1 MNKKGFTLTEKLGV
15 IVIISLLLI
24 LVIPGI
30 INRISSSGDEAVEAE
45 NQIIYDAADQYIRE
59 HPEDYP
65 PGKSGRYCITIQS
78 LIDDGKLAAPVKDV
92 TTGEDISDKSVMV
105 TIYSSGNTEH
115 ELKEGAECEEIAA
128 LPMID
133 FIVDPSGSSWVKQ
146 RKVTIIYPEM
156 DGNFQ
161 ASHRIDNGSWI
172 RDSSADDGGNVELVF
187 TKIGQLEARLKGN
200 NIISSKIDIINID
213 SEIPVITKVEM
224 GSWSNGNNRVRITA
238 RDEISGINGLYIS
251 TSNTRPSEDDSNWIS
266 VSSNGGETK
275 TFVRGLDLGTYYI
288 WVKDKAGN
296 ISANGT
302 SLKVVD
308 NTKPTCTITDSGQK
322 GSNQWYTG
330 NVTLKMTTSDKESG
344 VASYGMNT
352 ANSAVYNGTTQMTL
366 TYDTK
371 SQTYYGF
378 VKDRAGNVG
387 TCTKNVKR
395 DTVAPSCTLKSSGT
409 PGNNG
414 WYKGNITIS
423 FNSKTDATSGVASY
437 GITTS
442 TNASY
447 GNNSSATQT
456 ADTKGITYYGY
467 VKDAAGHT
475 NKCSISVKKDSTAP
489 TCTVT
494 KSGTVGN
501 NSWYKSNV
509 TVKLSSRNDSTSG
522 VASYGLST
530 STSATYNNST
540 SATYSSNTSGVTY
553 YGYVRDAAG
562 NTGKC
567 STWFKMDKTAPSCS
581 ISASGTSGNNSWYR
595 SNVTLSLSRSDNLSG
610 VASYGL
616 TTSSSASYNGK
627 TSASQTAETSGVTYY
642 GYVKDAAGNTNKC
655 SKWIKMDKTAPTCS
669 IVSNGTSGNNG
680 WYRSNVT
687 VSFSAKN
694 DNLSGVAS
702 YGISSSSSASY
713 NGKTSA
719 TQTTDTK
726 GITYYGYVKDAAG
739 NTNKCSKRFKRD
751 ATKPNTPYINVTGGI
766 CGSLSNNSCNGK
778 TQNCSVQLNPWCTP
792 WGYDEG
798 SYTQDNLSGVNT
810 GKTLYLFKSN
820 NGVGD
825 FCEWT
830 HSCTWKYRGRSP
842 VNISLGT
849 QTTDNAGNVSDRSY
863 GTLIVPYTPNL

>member
-1 MNKKGFTLTEKLGV
+1 MNKKGFTLTEILGV

-475 NKCSISVKKDSTAP
+475 NKCSISVKKDTTAP

-530 STSATYNNST
+530 STSATYNSITVTVNASDSGSGLAT
-540 SATYSSNTSGVTY
+540 TNTYNWREPILDVVNLLGDNMARLIKIAIWKMPDNWTRSIADIYSELSDISYEDLFSAERYLSYNL
-553 YGYVRDAAG
+553 
-562 NTGKC
+562 C
-567 STWFKMDKTAPSCS
+567 STLSVINVLKKSFDPTSPD
-581 ISASGTSGNNSWYR
+581 ISLFLGKAANAFLPKLVYQ
-595 SNVTLSLSRSDNLSG
+595 LEE
-610 VASYGL
+610 YGL
-616 TTSSSASYNGK
+616 PRMISRK
-627 TSASQTAETSGVTYY
+627 IQDSGLINFEDDSVEISEIITQFNNI
-642 GYVKDAAGNTNKC
+642 GREKIIHSLNNLLPF
-655 SKWIKMDKTAPTCS
+655 DKF
-669 IVSNGTSGNNG
+669 IIN
-680 WYRSNVT
+680 Y
-687 VSFSAKN
+687 FY
-694 DNLSGVAS
+694 D
-702 YGISSSSSASY
+702 GIS
-713 NGKTSA
+713 
-719 TQTTDTK
+719 
-726 GITYYGYVKDAAG
+726 
-739 NTNKCSKRFKRD
+739 
-751 ATKPNTPYINVTGGI
+751 
-766 CGSLSNNSCNGK
+766 
-778 TQNCSVQLNPWCTP
+778 
-792 WGYDEG
+792 
-798 SYTQDNLSGVNT
+798 
-810 GKTLYLFKSN
+810 
-820 NGVGD
+820 
-825 FCEWT
+825 
-830 HSCTWKYRGRSP
+830 
-842 VNISLGT
+842 
-849 QTTDNAGNVSDRSY
+849 
-863 GTLIVPYTPNL
+863 